1 MEKAAEKFLKAEE
14 IASKLAES
22 LQQLYNEANSYHTAK
37 EELES
42 VRKKLLN
49 LIEGTEKAING
60 SYEIIKTMKEIGTPE
75 ILNRIAKIEIK
86 LLKGFNKQL
95 EVLDSLNKYLP
106 EAIQSLENKI
116 EEESISL
123 TEKLGKIKAI
133 IIFTF
138 ISLIVVLYLLL
149 KFVT

>member
-14 IASKLAES
+14 IATKLAES

-86 LLKGFNKQL
+86 LLEGFNKQL

>member
-1 MEKAAEKFLKAEE
+1 MEKAAEKFLKEEE

-60 SYEIIKTMKEIGTPE
+60 SYEIIKNMKEIGTPE

-86 LLKGFNKQL
+86 LLEGFNKQL

-123 TEKLGKIKAI
+123 TKKLRKIKV